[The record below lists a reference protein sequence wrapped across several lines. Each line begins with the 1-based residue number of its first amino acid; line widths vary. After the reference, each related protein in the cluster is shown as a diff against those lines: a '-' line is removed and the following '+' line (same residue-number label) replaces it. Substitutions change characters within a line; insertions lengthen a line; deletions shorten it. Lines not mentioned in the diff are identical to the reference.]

1 MHSLRGGRPPATFIL
16 VAALVFAALF
26 ASQAATAATA
36 LNPSKEPIFIAGII
50 VLLLAGRLVGEVLQR
65 LGQPQVMGQ
74 LLAGIVLGPTLF
86 GALAPHLR
94 ETLFQGGAEQK
105 GMLEAVSQLGILM
118 LLLLTGMETDLAL
131 VRRVRVPAIL
141 IAAAGVSI
149 PFACGFALG
158 EFLPASLLPDAGKRF
173 VTALFLGTALSIS
186 SIKIV
191 AMVVR
196 DMHFMRRNLGQIIIA
211 SAIVE
216 DTVGWVVISLTLGIA
231 AHGRVDALSLAKTI
245 VGIAVFLGASL
256 TIGRW
261 LVFRLIRWVNDR
273 FQSEFAVV
281 TAILVIMGIMA
292 LITDALGVQ
301 TVLGAFIAGVLVGES
316 PILTRHIDAQL
327 RGLIMAL
334 FAPVFFT
341 LAGMG
346 ADLRVLLHPQILYLT
361 AGLILIASVGKFA
374 GAWIGARLGG
384 LSTRE
389 AIALGCGM
397 NARGSTEVIVASIG
411 LSTGVFSQTL
421 FTMIVTMAMLTTTMM
436 PPMLRRALSGLPID
450 KEEKTRLKREETDA
464 QGFIS
469 SLERLL
475 LAVDKSATGR
485 LAARLAGLI
494 AGARGMPLTIIEFD
508 TGRANQVS
516 QDPEDVQTAK
526 GTVVSAAAESAAS
539 LDPQGEGAATKD
551 VDVTHEKVEDRRQV
565 AEIAEKGFDL
575 LFVGVEGSTTP
586 DGHFTRKI
594 TQIVEEYRATFAV
607 LVSGKHAETP
617 LSGWRVLVPVTGT
630 AASRRGAE
638 IAFLLAR
645 ALQAEVT
652 VLYVSRWR
660 TKGGQPAHLSVTR
673 RNEESILKDMVSL
686 GGRYGIEPRTALEQH
701 ASPDAPILR
710 HASRHELI
718 VMGVNRR
725 PGERLFLGNTAEA
738 IIARYP
744 GHMLF
749 VAGTE

>member
-261 LVFRLIRWVNDR
+261 LVFRLIRWGQRPVPERIRGRHRHSGHHGDHGADHGCARRADR
-273 FQSEFAVV
+273 ARRVHRRC
-281 TAILVIMGIMA
+281 
-292 LITDALGVQ
+292 
-301 TVLGAFIAGVLVGES
+301 AGGES
-316 PILTRHIDAQL
+316 PFSRRHIDAQL

-334 FAPVFFT
+334 SRPFFS
-341 LAGMG
+341 LWRAW
-346 ADLRVLLHPQILYLT
+346 ARICVSCFIR
-361 AGLILIASVGKFA
+361 KF
-374 GAWIGARLGG
+374 
-384 LSTRE
+384 ST
-389 AIALGCGM
+389 
-397 NARGSTEVIVASIG
+397 
-411 LSTGVFSQTL
+411 
-421 FTMIVTMAMLTTTMM
+421 
-436 PPMLRRALSGLPID
+436 
-450 KEEKTRLKREETDA
+450 
-464 QGFIS
+464 
-469 SLERLL
+469 
-475 LAVDKSATGR
+475 
-485 LAARLAGLI
+485 
-494 AGARGMPLTIIEFD
+494 
-508 TGRANQVS
+508 
-516 QDPEDVQTAK
+516 
-526 GTVVSAAAESAAS
+526 
-539 LDPQGEGAATKD
+539 
-551 VDVTHEKVEDRRQV
+551 
-565 AEIAEKGFDL
+565 
-575 LFVGVEGSTTP
+575 
-586 DGHFTRKI
+586 
-594 TQIVEEYRATFAV
+594 
-607 LVSGKHAETP
+607 
-617 LSGWRVLVPVTGT
+617 
-630 AASRRGAE
+630 
-638 IAFLLAR
+638 
-645 ALQAEVT
+645 
-652 VLYVSRWR
+652 
-660 TKGGQPAHLSVTR
+660 
-673 RNEESILKDMVSL
+673 
-686 GGRYGIEPRTALEQH
+686 
-701 ASPDAPILR
+701 
-710 HASRHELI
+710 
-718 VMGVNRR
+718 
-725 PGERLFLGNTAEA
+725 
-738 IIARYP
+738 
-744 GHMLF
+744 
-749 VAGTE
+749 